1 MEKGL
6 LDIEKMFINMVLDDC
21 YISYNYFYIIVINN
35 GKICFYFLDNWIV
48 FIGFIILL
56 LNNMFIIVGMIVGIC
71 VVLIIGV
78 VIFIFILWC
87 VKNIFL

>member
-1 MEKGL
+1 
-6 LDIEKMFINMVLDDC
+6 MFINMVLDYC
-21 YISYNYFYIIVINN
+21 YISYNYYYIFVINN
-35 GKICFYFLDNWIV
+35 GKICFYFLDNWIL

-87 VKNIFL
+87 VKIYLFIVVLN

>member
-1 MEKGL
+1 M
-6 LDIEKMFINMVLDDC
+6 
-21 YISYNYFYIIVINN
+21 INN
-35 GKICFYFLDNWIV
+35 RKICFYFLDNWML

-87 VKNIFL
+87 VKIYFLIVVLN